1 MNPQIAHGRKLSQTN
16 DMQIRALGEKDAAI
30 YWTLRLEG
38 LQTEPLAFGK
48 SAEEHQATPVEE
60 FAKRFRE
67 ILPGYFNLG
76 AFDGDTLVGIATF
89 MRAPGL
95 KERHKGHIYGVYVT
109 PAYRL
114 KGVGYA
120 LLSALLQKVREDSS
134 LEQVL
139 LAVSIHQK
147 DAARLYRK
155 LGFEPFGTEP
165 RSLKVGSQYIDEVHM
180 VLHLR

>member
-1 MNPQIAHGRKLSQTN
+1 
-16 DMQIRALGEKDAAI
+16 MQIRTLGEKDAAT
-30 YWTLRLEG
+30 YWALRLEG
-38 LQTEPLAFGK
+38 LQTEPFAFAK

-89 MRAPGL
+89 MRELGM

-109 PAYRL
+109 SSHRL
-114 KGVGYA
+114 KGVGHA

-139 LAVSIHQK
+139 LAVSVLQK
-147 DAARLYRK
+147 DASRLYRK
-155 LGFEPFGTEP
+155 LGFEPYGTAP
-165 RSLKVGSQYIDEVHM
+165 RSLKIGSDYIDEVHM
-180 VLHLR
+180 VLRLR